1 MKKALSVILTA
12 AILAAVLC
20 VGTAGASAMTPG
32 MLNTYTPPAG
42 LQTQRVMFAMPGA
55 WLNEYTQAHTDN
67 VVGIYWWTGIDAPS
81 ALDTMDNSHGNWPGY
96 KADKMEEPGVD
107 NLWYCD
113 IAAYTPYDGNTNN
126 DITHIVWN
134 NYVLCDP
141 DDLYHPNQTEDIFIE
156 FWAESLNNHFSHLF
170 GNTEVEWG
178 SYADNYFYD
187 AEYGNCLTLDNMVYV
202 IEPGAYGW
210 NYWVDRDTWLGR
222 FYFYY
227 GGGDYGV
234 WPTKAQNTAMNG
246 AGGNFMTD
254 DYYQSIYRTPDNPT
268 NPTNPTDPTVP
279 TQLAFDPD
287 THYCTGEHNLAY
299 EVVAPTCDKQ
309 GFTRLY
315 CQACPYEVHYD
326 FTPATGAHTY
336 TGAEEITYASG
347 ETVTV
352 GGYCSQCGAAG
363 PRTPAWEQRSDQ
375 KIYFDANTLSAYAD
389 TEIGNCYLFLFSDS
403 GDILLPW
410 ENTAQTALQ
419 YDNTLHCAYFDCS
432 GLTLQ
437 EGAHYCVIVHT
448 ARGQQTSDIVFGT
461 ECFGDLLYCTGMR
474 VENSVDGNQY
484 TFDAV
489 WANADPDK
497 YNARKQVTSI
507 GHVIGRAFYEGQTA
521 ESVFADYLSKGD
533 TPGGVYY
540 PLRYGIYNSVQQSAD
555 TVAGLLGVG
564 IAEAAQLAA
573 QYGITDWNAADSVL
587 RGSDAYTRAAGVSC
601 MLSVLD
607 AGYRNN
613 TNTITKVTAA
623 MKALK
628 VTRTM
633 TREAVTNSNFAEA
646 EKTALL
652 ALLRNSKGYVLT
664 GDADGDDV
672 VSINDA
678 TLMQSYLAENTDSNG
693 APVIDI
699 TKEEALRILDANKD
713 GKINIKDVTEMQR
726 FAAELIGDLDIIG

>member
-81 ALDTMDNSHGNWPGY
+81 ALDTIDNSHGNWPGY

-134 NYVLCDP
+134 NYVLGDP

-202 IEPGAYGW
+202 IEPGEYGW

-279 TQLAFDPD
+279 TQPAFDPD
-287 THYCTGEHNLAY
+287 THYCTGEHTIWRMRWSHRPATSRASQDCTARLARMRRITISPLPR
-299 EVVAPTCDKQ
+299 VRIPTPAQGRSLMHRVKRSRWAAIAANAAQRDRARRRGSSAATKKSILTRIHCLRMRTRKSATAICSCSATAATSSFRGKTPHKPRCNTTTPCTAPTS
-309 GFTRLY
+309 
-315 CQACPYEVHYD
+315 
-326 FTPATGAHTY
+326 
-336 TGAEEITYASG
+336 I
-347 ETVTV
+347 
-352 GGYCSQCGAAG
+352 AA
-363 PRTPAWEQRSDQ
+363 A
-375 KIYFDANTLSAYAD
+375 
-389 TEIGNCYLFLFSDS
+389 
-403 GDILLPW
+403 
-410 ENTAQTALQ
+410 
-419 YDNTLHCAYFDCS
+419 
-432 GLTLQ
+432 
-437 EGAHYCVIVHT
+437 
-448 ARGQQTSDIVFGT
+448 
-461 ECFGDLLYCTGMR
+461 
-474 VENSVDGNQY
+474 
-484 TFDAV
+484 
-489 WANADPDK
+489 
-497 YNARKQVTSI
+497 
-507 GHVIGRAFYEGQTA
+507 
-521 ESVFADYLSKGD
+521 
-533 TPGGVYY
+533 
-540 PLRYGIYNSVQQSAD
+540 
-555 TVAGLLGVG
+555 
-564 IAEAAQLAA
+564 
-573 QYGITDWNAADSVL
+573 
-587 RGSDAYTRAAGVSC
+587 
-601 MLSVLD
+601 
-607 AGYRNN
+607 
-613 TNTITKVTAA
+613 
-623 MKALK
+623 
-628 VTRTM
+628 
-633 TREAVTNSNFAEA
+633 
-646 EKTALL
+646 
-652 ALLRNSKGYVLT
+652 
-664 GDADGDDV
+664 
-672 VSINDA
+672 
-678 TLMQSYLAENTDSNG
+678 
-693 APVIDI
+693 
-699 TKEEALRILDANKD
+699 
-713 GKINIKDVTEMQR
+713 
-726 FAAELIGDLDIIG
+726 